1 MTLVLRARPEVAWL
15 IDYAPLVVTMTRVAP
30 SSGLDSDNMV
40 GSMKH
45 VRDAIAGVLGIDD
58 KDARVEWR
66 VNQCRGP
73 WAVEIRINA
82 Q

>member
-1 MTLVLRARPEVAWL
+1 MVF
-15 IDYAPLVVTMTRVAP
+15 APLVVTMTRVAP

-58 KDARVEWR
+58 KDPRVEWR
-66 VNQCRGP
+66 VNQRKGP
-73 WAVEIRINA
+73 WSVEIHVVA
-82 Q
+82 K